1 MLTFL
6 RGSLPARR
14 SPSLQREMKSD
25 MTAEAFVEQHGPA
38 LLASAAIGLVEGVE
52 LLLASA
58 AAQEIAGQ
66 VRVRVRVRVRV
77 ITV

>member
-25 MTAEAFVEQHGPA
+25 MTAEAFVERHVPCT
-38 LLASAAIGLVEGVE
+38 LLTYCGTEGAWLHAQGVSHDLVTIRD
-52 LLLASA
+52 LQLNH
-58 AAQEIAGQ
+58 
-66 VRVRVRVRVRV
+66 
-77 ITV
+77 